1 MKKLI
6 TCIAL
11 LLMSIPG
18 FCQIEDNYPGISN
31 PGYYAIAPY
40 QINAYF
46 PAFAKPVSKYEDKEF
61 NYITYYAKGGFG
73 QPGYTDPNYRYT
85 ITIIDPKK
93 PFKRSDSLKELNSIY
108 VKMTEKALEYSSAKK
123 ISSKKSSF
131 RGRACY
137 YFTYKAKEVSAEL
150 NDTLVLS
157 NLFFYYDSVIVRASV
172 STRIKN
178 KGNPEI
184 KQFFKSINF
193 GPIVVDNQEI
203 FSEVPVMPLFGK
215 KTEGFNAF
223 IKSKLSYPTT
233 IEKTPT
239 SKRVYVYLIIEKTGK
254 ATLQRAEGI
263 DEKSRKELEYIIQA
277 MPAWTPGKLS
287 NNTPVRV
294 LLRLPI
300 WFE

>member
-6 TCIAL
+6 SCFIL
-11 LLMSIPG
+11 VLISVGG
-18 FCQIEDNYPGISN
+18 FCQIEDDYPGISN

-40 QINAYF
+40 PINAYF
-46 PAFAKPVSKYEDKEF
+46 PAFVKPVSKHEDKEF
-61 NYITYYAKGGFG
+61 NYTTYYAKGGFG

-93 PFKRSDSLKELNSIY
+93 PFKRADSLKELKSIY
-108 VKMTEKALEYSSAKK
+108 VKMTEKALEYSSSKK

-131 RGRACY
+131 QGRACY
-137 YFTYKAKEVSAEL
+137 YFTYKAEEVSADL
-150 NDTLVLS
+150 NDSLVFS
-157 NLFFYYDSVIVRASV
+157 NLFFSYDSVIVRASV

-184 KQFFKSINF
+184 RQFFKSINF
-193 GPIVVDNQEI
+193 GTIAVDNQEV

-215 KTEGFNAF
+215 KKEDFNVF
-223 IKSKLSYPTT
+223 IKNKLSYPTS

-239 SKRVYVYLIIEKTGK
+239 SKRIDVFVIIEKNGK
-254 ATLQRAEGI
+254 ATLRKAGGI
-263 DEKSRKELEYIIQA
+263 DEKSGKELETIIQA
-277 MPAWTPGKLS
+277 MPPWTPGRLS

-294 LLRLPI
+294 LLRLPV